1 MKITI
6 DLIGKTV
13 SLEEEAIIQEVIDL
27 LSEILTEQEEID
39 SEKETLKESLTEED
53 DELLIKIKTLADEI
67 RNYSNSKRFQEGE
80 RALMISQYRAMFDY
94 HVALQTR
101 IKSLEK

>member
-6 DLIGKTV
+6 DSIGKTV
-13 SLEEEAIIQEVIDL
+13 SLEEEATIQEVIDL
-27 LSEILTEQEEID
+27 LSGRLEEID
-39 SEKETLKESLTEED
+39 LEKEILKELLTEED
-53 DELLIKIKTLADEI
+53 DELLIKIKILVNEI
-67 RNYSNSKRFQEGE
+67 RNYSNSKWFQEE
-80 RALMISQYRAMFDY
+80 KRALMISQYRAMFDY

>member
-6 DLIGKTV
+6 DSIGKTV

-27 LSEILTEQEEID
+27 LSERLEEID
-39 SEKETLKESLTEED
+39 LEKEILKELLTEED
-53 DELLIKIKTLADEI
+53 DELLIKIKNLADEI
-67 RNYSNSKRFQEGE
+67 RNYSNSKRFQEE
-80 RALMISQYRAMFDY
+80 KRALMISQYKAMFDY

>member
-6 DLIGKTV
+6 DSIGKTV

-27 LSEILTEQEEID
+27 LSERLTEQEEID

-53 DELLIKIKTLADEI
+53 DELLIKIKNLADEI
-67 RNYSNSKRFQEGE
+67 RNYSNSKRFQEE
-80 RALMISQYRAMFDY
+80 KRALMISQYRAMFDY